1 MSQSHNTYTWVVA
14 FAAGMGGLLFGYEI
28 GVIGQVLGFSN
39 FQSDFNTK
47 GKISNGTEMLG
58 ADGKPNGTFFEID
71 NPDKES
77 REAIIT
83 STFLFGCIGGAL
95 VCSFMADA
103 LGRKYSIIVGGAL
116 FAIGGLL
123 QAIASSLGSLLG
135 GRVISGLAI
144 GVLSMVVPLYIAE
157 AAPPQIRGRLT
168 TVYQL
173 LITFGIFIANCI
185 NAAIYVSKDKDS
197 STMWRTALG
206 MQVLPASL
214 LVVAVF
220 FIPLSPRWLA
230 EKGRHEEAQ
239 AVIAKLRSKDVN
251 DSDVVA
257 EYDGIRHGVEFER
270 RIGTASWSELGKPG
284 IARRVVIAV
293 LNQTFQ
299 QLTGINVILYYSNTI
314 FLNMGFKDAGN
325 DFNSIV
331 SFPIANAFINFVA
344 TFPGMWAVERFGRKP
359 LLVYGGFVMGIA
371 HALVFAFITGSNNG
385 NTGLSWG
392 AIFAIY
398 LFLFAFASTWGP
410 VVWSYQ
416 AEIFP
421 LRIRAKGTGIATMTN
436 WTWNAIIAYGF
447 PIVFKALNKQP
458 TVYWIFA
465 SFGFA
470 MGLWAFVGVPETRG
484 KTLEEMDELF
494 GSAPASGAV
503 EIDAEKK

>member
-1 MSQSHNTYTWVVA
+1 MSSVNNGYTWIVA

-28 GVIGQVLGFSN
+28 GVIGQVLGFAA
-39 FQSDFNTK
+39 FQKDFGTTL
-47 GKISNGTEMLG
+47 KIDGPALLGPNGL
-58 ADGKPNGTFFEID
+58 PNGTFEQIE
-71 NPDKES
+71 NGEKEP

-103 LGRKYSIIVGGAL
+103 LGRKYSIIVGGLL

-123 QAIASSLGSLLG
+123 QAIAGTLAPLLA
-135 GRVISGLAI
+135 GRVISGLSI

-173 LITFGIFIANCI
+173 LITFGIFLANCI
-185 NAAIYVSKDKDS
+185 NAAIYVSQDKNS
-197 STMWRTALG
+197 STIWRLALG
-206 MQVLPASL
+206 MQVLPAAF
-214 LVVAVF
+214 LVIAVF

-251 DSDVVA
+251 DSEVVA
-257 EYDGIRHGVEFER
+257 EYDGIRQGIEFER
-270 RIGTASWSELGKPG
+270 RIGSASWSELGKPG
-284 IARRVVIAV
+284 IARRVVIGII
-293 LNQTFQ
+293 NQTFQ

-314 FLNMGFKDAGN
+314 FLNMGFKDATN
-325 DFNSIV
+325 EYNSVV
-331 SFPIANAFINFVA
+331 SFPLANAFINFVA

-359 LLVYGGFVMGIA
+359 LLVYGGFTMGIA

-385 NTGLSWG
+385 NPSLSWG
-392 AIFAIY
+392 AIIAVY

-421 LRIRAKGTGIATMTN
+421 LRVRAKGTGIATMSN
-436 WTWNAIIAYGF
+436 WTWNAIIAYAF

-494 GSAPASGAV
+494 GSASNVAGSV
-503 EIDAEKK
+503 ELGVEKK